1 MKMLMIV
8 CPKARQD
15 EVTQLIE
22 RNGVH
27 AYSEIPE
34 IIGAGKTGKKL
45 GTHTFPEKSSL
56 VFTVVSEEK
65 EQELVAALSHCA
77 TTLYPDEGMKAFVL
91 PIESVI

>member
-1 MKMLMIV
+1 MKMLLIV

-22 RNGVH
+22 RHGVH

-65 EQELVAALSHCA
+65 EQELVAALKHCA
-77 TTLYPDEGMKAFVL
+77 TTLYPDEGMRAFVL

>member
-1 MKMLMIV
+1 MLMII
-8 CPKARQD
+8 CPKARRD
-15 EVTQLIE
+15 EVTQMIE
-22 RNGVH
+22 GHGVH

-45 GTHTFPEKSSL
+45 GTHTFPDKSSL

-65 EQELVAALSHCA
+65 ELELVAALKHCA
-77 TTLYPDEGMKAFVL
+77 TTLYPDEGMKAFVM